1 METKANYVLIGAFTL
16 LATVFLLLFVL
27 WAAKF
32 SADRNWREYQVIFTE
47 PVTGLTQGSSVQ
59 YNGISVG
66 TVDRLSLAPEDARK
80 VVARLKVQADAP
92 IKVDTRAK
100 MSQQGITGQPFIQ
113 LTGGSPEA
121 PALVPS
127 ERGDIPI
134 IRTEP
139 SALQNIA
146 DTANRLVLRLDE
158 ILSQDNIA
166 NVSKTLENLETA
178 TGAIASQ
185 RDNLEAMLVSMRVSS
200 DSLRQTLATTNGAVD
215 RLDREVIRELPA
227 LVDKLDRSLGQ
238 LEATTGSANA
248 LISENRAPIA
258 AFTRDGLQQI
268 GPTMAELR
276 STSREL
282 RKLMERMDGNPA
294 GYVLGR
300 SQPKEF
306 VPE

>member
-16 LATVFLLLFVL
+16 LAGVFLLLFVL

-32 SADRNWREYQVIFTE
+32 SADRNWREYMVVFTE

-66 TVDRLSLAPEDARK
+66 TVDRLSLDPADGRRVLAQL
-80 VVARLKVQADAP
+80 RLQADAP
-92 IKVDTRAK
+92 VKVDTRAK
-100 MSQQGITGQPFIQ
+100 LSQQGITGQPFIQ

-121 PALVPS
+121 PALVPQ
-127 ERGDIPI
+127 ERGDIPVI
-134 IRTEP
+134 TTEP

-146 DTANRLVLRLDE
+146 DTANRLVVRLDQ
-158 ILSQDNIA
+158 ILSTENIE
-166 NVSKTLENLETA
+166 NVSRTLANLETA
-178 TGAIASQ
+178 SGAIAGQ
-185 RDNLEAMLVSMRVSS
+185 RDNLEATLVSIRASS
-200 DSLRQTLATTNGAVD
+200 DSLRQTLATTSGAVE

-227 LVDKLDRSLGQ
+227 MVDKLDRSLSELQ
-238 LEATTGSANA
+238 RTTENANA
-248 LISENRAPIA
+248 LIGENRAPIA

-276 STSREL
+276 GVSRDL

-306 VPE
+306 EPE

>member
-59 YNGISVG
+59 YNGITVG

-80 VVARLKVQADAP
+80 VVAKLKLQADAP
-92 IKVDTRAK
+92 VKVDTKAK

-121 PALVPS
+121 PALVPR
-127 ERGDIPI
+127 ERGDIPV

-158 ILSQDNIA
+158 ILSEDNIA

-178 TGAIASQ
+178 TGAIAGQ
-185 RDNLEAMLVSMRVSS
+185 RDNLEATLVSMRASS
-200 DSLRQTLATTNGAVD
+200 DSLKQTLQTTNGAVE

-227 LVDKLDRSLGQ
+227 LVDKLDRSLAQ
-238 LEATTGSANA
+238 LEGTTRNANA

-268 GPTMAELR
+268 GPTMSELR
-276 STSREL
+276 STTREL

-306 VPE
+306 EPK